1 MKTAKLD
8 DLTKWRIKMLAAYG
22 GFSSKAIADRTG
34 ATASQ
39 VSSFLHRS
47 AIKLTDWRNLASP
60 QSKSHANAVTK
71 GGYLEKVKAKSRSK
85 RRSKLQRAG

>member
-1 MKTAKLD
+1 MTTAKLD
-8 DLTKWRIKMLAAYG
+8 DLTKWRIKMLASYG

-47 AIKLTDWRNLASP
+47 AIKLTDWRNLTSP

-71 GGYLEKVKAKSRSK
+71 GGYLAKSKSRPK
-85 RRSKLQRAG
+85 RRRKLQRAG